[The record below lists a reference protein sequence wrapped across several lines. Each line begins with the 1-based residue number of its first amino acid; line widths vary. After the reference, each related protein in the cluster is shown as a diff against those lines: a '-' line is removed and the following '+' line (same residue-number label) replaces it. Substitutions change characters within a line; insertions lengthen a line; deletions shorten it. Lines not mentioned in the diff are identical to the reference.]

1 MAKKQV
7 DEKIQAKFEKPQ
19 FSVEDAV
26 YFSFLG
32 QKQYGYVSKIIQVN
46 WGVRYT
52 IQAAN
57 GLRYPCGISIQGV
70 KTQYE
75 AGFIYYEESKQLG
88 SDECRRRYNAE
99 RESRQNPR
107 VSLNARRTEI
117 EVRDDHQESKRD
129 VDTSVRKVDAGTK
142 RRNSTKNVIKSSD
155 DGVPSSNRKKRS
167 ISKNTELDDAI
178 AKQKN
183 FLNGFIKKD

>member
-32 QKQYGYVSKIIQVN
+32 QKQYGYVSKITQVN
-46 WGVRYT
+46 WGVKYT
-52 IQAAN
+52 VQAAN
-57 GLRYPCGISIQGV
+57 GLRYPCGISIQGI

-75 AGFIYYEESKQLG
+75 AGFIYLEESKELG
-88 SDECRRRYNAE
+88 SAECRRRYDVA

-117 EVRDDHQESKRD
+117 EVQDDHQESKRD
-129 VDTSVRKVDAGTK
+129 VDTAIGKMDAGTK
-142 RRNSTKNVIKSSD
+142 RRNSTKNASKSSD
-155 DGVPSSNRKKRS
+155 DGMSSSNRKKRS
-167 ISKNTELDDAI
+167 PVKNAELTNAI
-178 AKQKN
+178 QRQKD
-183 FLNGFIKKD
+183 FLNGFINRD

>member
-1 MAKKQV
+1 MAKKQI
-7 DEKIQAKFEKPQ
+7 DDKIQAKFEKPQ
-19 FSVEDAV
+19 FSIEDAV

-52 IQAAN
+52 VQAAN

-75 AGFIYYEESKQLG
+75 AGVIYYEESKQLG
-88 SDECRRRYNAE
+88 SDECRRRYDAE

-129 VDTSVRKVDAGTK
+129 VDTAIGKMDASTK
-142 RRNSTKNVIKSSD
+142 RRNSTKNAAKSSD
-155 DGVPSSNRKKRS
+155 DRMPPSNRKKR
-167 ISKNTELDDAI
+167 IVSKNTELDDAI
-178 AKQKN
+178 EKQKN
-183 FLNGFIKKD
+183 FLNGFIKRT